1 MDKKITYRDKFT
13 SANTIYADINAAD
26 KLLMIDTLAKAYYE
40 LIERTNYDDVA
51 LQVFHKRDKT
61 FRKHIAA
68 DKHTHNSLGSFLAGI
83 LKQHYGNPNKDIS
96 TKMLEGVSL
105 ASQVLNALGVNC
117 PHYVFV
123 KETSKRIENT
133 PFEKLF
139 K

>member
-13 SANTIYADINAAD
+13 SANTIYADINAGD
-26 KLLMIDTLAKAYYE
+26 KLMMIDTLAKAYYE

-51 LQVFHKRDKT
+51 LQVLHKRDKI

-83 LKQHYGNPNKDIS
+83 LKQHYGNPNKDVS
-96 TKMLEGVSL
+96 TRMLEGISL
-105 ASQVLNALGVNC
+105 ASQVLEALGLNC